1 MTTPLIDI
9 AAATDYLERTW
20 PRDDWSSW
28 SASRI
33 QHHARRLSAAPA
45 HLDDL
50 LLAWA
55 CLDQVSEAVA
65 ELERTYLAPLAPAVR
80 AIGLSPSDTEELLA
94 RARAKLLI
102 GELTSEAALQQYRGG
117 GPLGGFV
124 RTTVLRLAIDV
135 RRRQLP
141 STDEIERL
149 VQNVAADPT
158 VDLVKK
164 QYGGVVSDVLRTAW
178 KSLSADARLLLSYQV
193 FDGLSVD
200 EIGRL
205 LKVHRST
212 AARRCVVARERL
224 LVELRRRL
232 AVQLGA
238 GTGTV
243 DSIVR
248 AVMTSLTGGALSMGP
263 ILPSTPFVDD
273 ET

>member
-1 MTTPLIDI
+1 VSAPIDI
-9 AAATDYLERTW
+9 AAATEYLERTW
-20 PRDDWSSW
+20 PRDDWASW
-28 SASRI
+28 TPSRI
-33 QHHARRLSAAPA
+33 RHYAQRLAVTPD

-55 CLDQVSEAVA
+55 CLDQVSEAVQ
-65 ELERTYLAPLAPAVR
+65 ELERSHLSPLIGAVR
-80 AIGLSPSDTEELLA
+80 AIGLSDVDTEELLA

-102 GELTSEAALQQYRGG
+102 GEITTEAGLLQYAGR

-124 RTTVLRLAIDV
+124 RSTVLRLAIDV
-135 RRRQLP
+135 RRRQPP

-149 VQNVAADPT
+149 AETVASDPAIE
-158 VDLVKK
+158 LVKK
-164 QYGGVVSDVLRTAW
+164 QYGALVKDVLRSAW
-178 KSLSADARLLLSYQV
+178 KTLSADARLLISYQV

-212 AARRCVVARERL
+212 AARRCVIARERL
-224 LVELRRRL
+224 LVELRRQL
-232 AVQLGA
+232 AAQLDA
-238 GTGTV
+238 GTNTV

-263 ILPSTPFVDD
+263 ILPSTPLD
-273 ET
+273 ES

>member
-1 MTTPLIDI
+1 
-9 AAATDYLERTW
+9 
-20 PRDDWSSW
+20 
-28 SASRI
+28 
-33 QHHARRLSAAPA
+33 
-45 HLDDL
+45 
-50 LLAWA
+50 
-55 CLDQVSEAVA
+55 
-65 ELERTYLAPLAPAVR
+65 VR
-80 AIGLSPSDTEELLA
+80 ALGLSPADTEELLA

-102 GELTSEAALQQYRGG
+102 GELTSEAGLLQYAGR

-135 RRRQLP
+135 RRRLP
-141 STDEIERL
+141 PTTDEIDRL
-149 VQNVAADPT
+149 AETVASDPAIE
-158 VDLVKK
+158 LVKK
-164 QYGGVVSDVLRTAW
+164 QYGALVKDTVRSAW
-178 KSLSADARLLLSYQV
+178 KSLSPDARLLISYQV

-232 AVQLGA
+232 AAELGA

-263 ILPSTPFVDD
+263 IWPSTGFD
-273 ET
+273 ED